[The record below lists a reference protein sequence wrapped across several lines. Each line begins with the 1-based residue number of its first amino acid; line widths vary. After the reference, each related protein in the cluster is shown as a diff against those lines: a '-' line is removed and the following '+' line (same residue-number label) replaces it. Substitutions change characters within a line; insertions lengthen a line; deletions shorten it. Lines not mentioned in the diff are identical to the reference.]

1 MERVAIILRKAEV
14 PNRFRKI
21 VLGCFESNDFNEN
34 LICSGFFQERGKY
47 FASTCFAAAAPCF
60 PCSKKVT
67 LVGVYNKAWSGDF
80 DTFAL
85 GLSGIRCGC
94 GTPVTVVKRKMRR
107 YHWHAKVFVASKN
120 GEPAVAV
127 IGSSNITAR
136 AFGIR
141 KDWNYEADVVLW
153 DDSNNAAQ
161 AIVRGALES
170 ADTDS
175 EGFGIIVSDYSSND
189 PINRG
194 LTMQQKLRRLF
205 TEIQESSDV
214 VE

>member
-1 MERVAIILRKAEV
+1 MERVAIILRKAVV
-14 PNRFRKI
+14 PNRFRTI
-21 VLGCFESNDFNEN
+21 VLGCFTSNYLNEN

-47 FASTCFAAAAPCF
+47 FASTCFAAAAPLR

-67 LVGVYNKAWSGDF
+67 LVGVYNKVWSGDF
-80 DTFAL
+80 DTFAS
-85 GLSGIRCGC
+85 GLSGIRCSC
-94 GTPVTVVKRKMRR
+94 GWPVTVVKRKVSR
-107 YHWHAKVFVASKN
+107 YHWHAKVFVASKD
-120 GEPAVAV
+120 GEPVVAV

-153 DDSNNAAQ
+153 DDANKAAQ
-161 AIVRGALES
+161 AIVRGALAP

-194 LTMQQKLRRLF
+194 LTMREKLRRLL
-205 TEIQESSDV
+205 TEIQEASDV
-214 VE
+214 IE